1 MGEVLSY
8 LREII
13 YHLSPKKTQYLAK
26 LSPLWKEI
34 LSSPEEDWAS
44 KYLSIGNTPSICI
57 YPPMKGILFVRAHP
71 RPGTC
76 YVLIFTD
83 LQCIC
88 GMGTPGDRAL
98 LDAWAELR

>member
-44 KYLSIGNTPSICI
+44 KYLSIRNTPTICKNHPITYQLYNGPLYMGPVDFITPKNSIKSWLSNG
-57 YPPMKGILFVRAHP
+57 P
-71 RPGTC
+71 
-76 YVLIFTD
+76 
-83 LQCIC
+83 
-88 GMGTPGDRAL
+88 TPIKFYSAI
-98 LDAWAELR
+98 AEL